1 MKRSALP
8 IDCASLERDRGPS
21 LRQGAGEAVW
31 MLNPWSGAAASRFDR
46 FVKDLPG
53 YLLDAPPAVSF
64 LLCVIGYDCVL
75 NEPDLIALA
84 QVISNTPS
92 FDPGVRIT
100 WTSDREGFRHT
111 ESRCLSV
118 RTRLAVRRLANDI
131 DWAASAAELE
141 SLLQDIYPDIDSA
154 LQTTALDL
162 ALKDAGTWWYLH
174 LPLCLYSHVRGAFR
188 MPIFDEQVLRR
199 LEDQPTGLIIESL
212 AADPALDLAHDRVG
226 DRLLSHSSNDA
237 PRVTP
242 HTIALIQSVF
252 SVTVNQSGLRL
263 ANHLNSKEL
272 RDKLT
277 LVTEMI
283 RSEGWIAAV
292 LLSWAIHLLTV
303 GSIRKVN
310 PAVSTISAYVTS
322 LLEPLAD
329 ALIELKYPPACF
341 SQKDWYRLFDLLRQ
355 RACTGQN
362 SAALASLHS
371 WVVRT
376 YGCDPMP
383 DVMFQAVEATRVHA
397 NLVWP
402 HEQQRALQYANTVSP
417 DERASKQV
425 QVLLALGAG
434 GLFRIGEL
442 PGLLTSDLVLDGD
455 TLRVHVNPGRG
466 LHGGKSRAARRIV
479 RVHAPALISLILRWR
494 DRRVLES
501 ELDSGT
507 PLFLFGDPHSPRQ
520 LYRIGQCVR
529 LANELLRRATG
540 DDRVSFHSLRHAGA
554 SARAYSLLAQPQPAE
569 AVSPLDELCHELG
582 HSSRDTLWSTYFHL
596 PEFAL
601 RAASDRIEAVCRY
614 STDETASWLDITP
627 ATLRQR
633 ASRAVSGA
641 STSND
646 LYSQWLMQKAGADP
660 SVLNNR
666 LQFPF
671 FELPAIAP
679 PSIETPRDLRWVRQA
694 LAAVS
699 SGVSLEAACLRLSC
713 QPTEIHTLCLAVQ
726 QALRLRRST
735 IRDHSSGL
743 LLADASAEYALQW
756 VHQQVAQHQLRFE
769 PGSNTQLIKLA
780 RYLERHAQDSLS
792 AEAALAWSSMWQ
804 HKVLSL
810 HDPVATR
817 VLLRLLKE
825 AGVPADSLVIRIQ
838 DGEQN
843 TDGLLRTS
851 AAVKDIRDVFFSG
864 FGASVRIERVRPR
877 RGYPLGYLVVTCSQI
892 SAGKCAPSA
901 AVRMHEF
908 HGLLFS
914 LSVFHAFRREG
925 FAK

>member
-1 MKRSALP
+1 MKRSALS
-8 IDCASLERDRGPS
+8 IGCANLERDRGPS

-31 MLNPWSGAAASRFDR
+31 MLNPWSGVAASRFDR

-53 YLLDAPPAVSF
+53 HLLDAPPPVSS
-64 LLCVIGYDCVL
+64 LMCLIGYDCVL

-84 QVISNTPS
+84 QAISHAPYV
-92 FDPGVRIT
+92 DPGVRIT

-141 SLLQDIYPDIDSA
+141 SLLQDIYPDIGSA
-154 LQTTALDL
+154 LRTTALDL
-162 ALKDAGTWWYLH
+162 ALTDARTWWYLH
-174 LPLCLYSHVRGAFR
+174 LPLCIYSHVRGVFR
-188 MPIFDEQVLRR
+188 MPILDEQVLRR
-199 LEDQPTGLIIESL
+199 LEHQPSGLIIETL
-212 AADPALDLAHDRVG
+212 AADPALDQAHDRIG
-226 DRLLSHSSNDA
+226 DRLLSHSSSDS

-242 HTIALIQSVF
+242 QTIALIQSVF
-252 SVTVNQSGLRL
+252 SVTVNHTGLRL
-263 ANHLNSKEL
+263 ATHLNSKEL
-272 RDKLT
+272 RDKLM

-283 RSEGWIAAV
+283 RSDGWIAAV
-292 LLSWAIHLLTV
+292 LLSWAIHLLTM

-329 ALIELKYPPACF
+329 ALNELKYPPACF
-341 SQKDWYRLFDLLRQ
+341 SQGDWYRLFDLLRQ
-355 RACTGQN
+355 RACTGQH

-371 WVVRT
+371 WAVRT

-383 DVMFQAVEATRVHA
+383 EVMFQAVDITRVHA

-402 HEQQRALQYANTVSP
+402 HEQQRALQYATTVSP
-417 DERASKQV
+417 DERVSQQV

-442 PGLLTSDLVLDGD
+442 PGLLTSDLLLDGD

-479 RVHAPALISLILRWR
+479 RVYDPKLISLILRWR

-501 ELDSGT
+501 ESNSDI
-507 PLFLFGDPHSPRQ
+507 PIFFFGDPHSPRQ
-520 LYRIGQCVR
+520 LYRIGRCVR
-529 LANELLRRATG
+529 LVNELLRRATG

-554 SARAYSLLAQPQPAE
+554 SARAYPLLAKPQSVN
-569 AVSPLDELCHELG
+569 AVSPLDELCRELG

-601 RAASDRIEAVCRY
+601 RAASDRIETVCRY
-614 STDETASWLDITP
+614 STYETASWLEITP
-627 ATLRQR
+627 TTLRQR
-633 ASRAVSGA
+633 ASRAASGT
-641 STSND
+641 STSNQ
-646 LYSQWLMQKAGADP
+646 LYGQWLAEKAGAGP
-660 SVLNNR
+660 SVLNNF
-666 LQFPF
+666 LQFPSSQV
-671 FELPAIAP
+671 PVIAP
-679 PSIETPRDLRWVRQA
+679 PTIETPRDLRWIRQT
-694 LAAVS
+694 LSAVS
-699 SGVSLEAACLRLSC
+699 RGVSLEATCLRLSC
-713 QPTEIHTLCLAVQ
+713 QPGEIHALCQAVQ

-743 LLADASAEYALQW
+743 LLANASTEYALQW
-756 VHQQVAQHQLRFE
+756 VRQQVALHQLRFE
-769 PGSNTQLIKLA
+769 PGSNAQLINLA
-780 RYLERHAQDSLS
+780 RYLERHAQASLS
-792 AEAALAWSSMWQ
+792 ADAALAWSSMWQ
-804 HKVLSL
+804 HKVLSM

-825 AGVPADSLVIRIQ
+825 AGFAADSLVIRIQ
-838 DGEQN
+838 DSAQN
-843 TDGLLRTS
+843 TDGLFRTDV
-851 AAVKDIRDVFFSG
+851 AVKHIRDVFVSS

-877 RGYPLGYLVVTCSQI
+877 RGHPLGYFVVTGSQI

-908 HGLLFS
+908 HGLFFS
-914 LSVFHAFRREG
+914 LAVFHALRRTI
-925 FAK
+925 

>member
-1 MKRSALP
+1 MKRSELP
-8 IDCASLERDRGPS
+8 TKCGNLERDRGPS
-21 LRQGAGEAVW
+21 LRQGADEAVW

-46 FVKDLPG
+46 FVKDLPTH
-53 YLLDAPPAVSF
+53 LLDVSPAVCF
-64 LLCVIGYDCVL
+64 LMCLIGYDCVL
-75 NEPDLIALA
+75 NEPDLISLA
-84 QVISNTPS
+84 QAISNTPS

-100 WTSDREGFRHT
+100 WTSQREGFRHT

-118 RTRLAVRRLANDI
+118 RTRLAVRRLASDI

-141 SLLQDIYPDIDSA
+141 RILQDIYPDIDSA
-154 LQTTALDL
+154 LHTTALDL
-162 ALKDAGTWWYLH
+162 ALTDAKTWWYLH

-188 MPIFDEQVLRR
+188 MPTLDEQVLCR
-199 LEDQPTGLIIESL
+199 LKDQPTGLIIESQL
-212 AADPALDLAHDRVG
+212 SDPALDQAHDQVG
-226 DRLLSHSSNDA
+226 DRLLSHSSGDA

-242 HTIALIQSVF
+242 QTLALIQSVF
-252 SVTVNQSGLRL
+252 SVTINQTGLRL
-263 ANHLNSKEL
+263 ATHLNSKEL

-292 LLSWAIHLLTV
+292 LLSWSLHLLTV

-329 ALIELKYPPACF
+329 ALYELKYPPACF
-341 SQKDWYRLFDLLRQ
+341 SQEDWYRLFDFLRQ

-371 WVVRT
+371 WAVRT

-402 HEQQRALQYANTVSP
+402 HEQQRALQFATTVSP
-417 DERASKQV
+417 DERVSEQV

-434 GLFRIGEL
+434 GLFRVGEL
-442 PGLLTSDLVLDGD
+442 PGLLTSDLLLDGD
-455 TLRVHVNPGRG
+455 TLRVHLNPGRG
-466 LHGGKSRAARRIV
+466 IHGGKSRAARRIV
-479 RVHAPALISLILRWR
+479 RVHTPALISLILRWR

-501 ELDSGT
+501 KSNSDT
-507 PLFLFGDPHSPRQ
+507 PIFLFGDPHSPRQ
-520 LYRIGQCVR
+520 LYRIGLCVR
-529 LANELLRRATG
+529 LVNELLRRATG

-554 SARAYSLLAQPQPAE
+554 STRAYSLLVQPQPTR

-601 RAASDRIEAVCRY
+601 RAASDRIETVCRY
-614 STDETASWLDITP
+614 STDETASWLDISP

-633 ASRAVSGA
+633 ASRAASGA

-646 LYSQWLMQKAGADP
+646 LYRQWLIEKAGADL
-660 SVLNNR
+660 SVPRHSLDFSSF
-666 LQFPF
+666 Q
-671 FELPAIAP
+671 LPAIAP
-679 PSIETPRDLRWVRQA
+679 SSIETPRDLRWVRQA
-694 LAAVS
+694 LATVS
-699 SGVSLEAACLRLSC
+699 RGVSLEEACLRLSC
-713 QPTEIHTLCLAVQ
+713 QPGEIHALCLAVQ
-726 QALRLRRST
+726 QALRLRRGT
-735 IRDHSSGL
+735 IRNHASGL
-743 LLADASAEYALQW
+743 LLSEASAEYALQW
-756 VHQQVAQHQLRFE
+756 VHEQVEQHQLRFQ
-769 PGSNTQLIKLA
+769 PGSNAQLINLT
-780 RYLERHAQDSLS
+780 RHLERHAQESLS

-810 HDPVATR
+810 HDPVATQ

-838 DGEQN
+838 EGAQN
-843 TDGLLRTS
+843 TDGLLRTN
-851 AAVKDIRDVFFSG
+851 AAVKDIRDAFLSG
-864 FGASVRIERVRPR
+864 FGATARIERVRPR
-877 RGYPLGYLVVTCSQI
+877 RGHPLGYLVFTGSQI
-892 SAGKCAPSA
+892 SASKCAPSA
-901 AVRMHEF
+901 TVRMHEF

-914 LSVFHAFRREG
+914 LSVFHSFRKG
-925 FAK
+925 V